1 MYEHI
6 TFGTILN
13 RMLDEVPSNMDKRE
27 GSIIYD
33 ALAPAAIEMQLMYI
47 ELDVILKE
55 TFGNTA
61 SREYLIRRASERGL
75 TPYLATYA
83 ILKAEFN
90 MEVPIGSRFSL
101 NDSNYIVTEK
111 ILGYSYQIQCET
123 VGSEGNKYF
132 GDIIPIDYIK
142 GLTFAQITEIL
153 IPAQDDEDT
162 EDFRERYLNSFSS
175 QAFGG
180 NIADYLE
187 KTNSIDGVG
196 ATKVTPVW
204 NGGGTV
210 KLTILD
216 AEYNKATDT
225 LIEIVQETMDP
236 TQDASGIGLA
246 PIGHVVTVVTI
257 DEVEIN
263 ISTNVITST
272 SVNFEYVKTEVTT
285 LVNTY
290 LNSLKKDW
298 ANESYTVVRIAQIES
313 AIMSIPGV
321 VDISDTL
328 INGLEENLTLN
339 GDEIP
344 VLGVINYD

>member
-1 MYEHI
+1 MYEHM
-6 TFGTILN
+6 TFDTILN
-13 RMLDEVPSNMDKRE
+13 RMLDEVPTNMDKRE

-47 ELDVILKE
+47 ELDVVLKE
-55 TFGNTA
+55 TFGDTA

-75 TPYLATYA
+75 SPYSSTYA

-101 NDSNYIVTEK
+101 NDLNYIITEK
-111 ILGYSYQIQCET
+111 ILGYAYQIQCET
-123 VGSEGNKYF
+123 LGVEGNRYF

-142 GLTFAQITEIL
+142 CLTYAQITEIL

-162 EDFRERYLNSFSS
+162 EDFRERYLASFNS
-175 QAFGG
+175 QAYGG

-216 AEYNKATDT
+216 SEYNKATDT
-225 LIEIVQETMDP
+225 LIERVQEIIDP
-236 TQDASGIGLA
+236 TQDHSGIGLA
-246 PIGHVVTVVTI
+246 PIGHVVTVVTVA
-257 DEVEIN
+257 EVEVN
-263 ISTNVITST
+263 ISTKVIISS
-272 SVNFEYVKTEVTT
+272 SVNFENVKTEVTT

-290 LNSLKKDW
+290 LSSLKKDW
-298 ANESYTVVRIAQIES
+298 SDESYLVVRIAQIES
-313 AIMSIPGV
+313 VIMSIDGV
-321 VDISDTL
+321 VDISDTT
-328 INGLEENLTLN
+328 INGVEGNLNLS

-344 VLGVINYD
+344 VLGVMSYD

>member
-6 TFGTILN
+6 TFDTILS
-13 RMLDEVPSNMDKRE
+13 RMLDKVPSNMDKRE

-33 ALAPAAIEMQLMYI
+33 ALAPSAIEMQLMYI

-55 TFGNTA
+55 TFGDTA

-75 TPYLATYA
+75 TPYCSTYA

-101 NDSNYIVTEK
+101 NDLNYIITEK
-111 ILGYSYQIQCET
+111 ILGYSYMIQCET
-123 VGSEGNKYF
+123 LGSEGNRYF

-175 QAFGG
+175 QAYGG
-180 NIADYLE
+180 NVADYLE

-216 AEYNKATDT
+216 AEYNKATET

-246 PIGHVVTVVTI
+246 PIGHVVTVGTI
-257 DEVEIN
+257 EEVVIN
-263 ISTNVITST
+263 ISTKVVTST
-272 SVNFEYVKTEVTT
+272 SVNFEYVKAEVTT

-290 LNSLKKDW
+290 LNSLKKEW
-298 ANESYTVVRIAQIES
+298 ADESYIVVRIAQIES
-313 AIMSIPGV
+313 AIMSISGV
-321 VDISDTL
+321 VDISDTS
-328 INGLEENLTLN
+328 INGVEENLILN
-339 GDEIP
+339 GEQIP
-344 VLGVINYD
+344 ILGVINYD